1 MPKKDQDSYVVYNPH
16 IDEFVR
22 VKKFTDVE
30 LGTIVVA
37 IGKLIDQPGVK
48 IGAYVRNVVTSTV
61 EGHTRFDLSEVAESL
76 FECVI
81 EVYPIFQIDFVCK
94 TLNEIGELDA
104 QLPKGRLLT
113 LSEINKLTARIKD
126 KLIGQPEAVDECMKS
141 IKLLSSGLGEFVS
154 LFFIGPTGVGKTE
167 LARLLAKEYLGDPK
181 KLLKINCGE
190 YSTGHEY
197 AKLIGSPPGYIGH
210 NEKGI
215 LSEKAEQSSEWIIL
229 FDEIEK
235 AHPKLLNLLLGFLD
249 DGKLM
254 DSQGTE
260 LDFTDSIVCFTSNVG
275 IKGNVGKN
283 LLGFGE
289 DIRGYEASKSI
300 IESEFKETFSPEFIN
315 RLDGIVYFNQ
325 LTKDDAT
332 TIARINLKPLPV
344 RTTKKLVDY
353 VVDNSFSL
361 EYGARNI
368 KRFIRNHVT
377 IKIAE
382 KILEDGK
389 TLSYKPVFDDKKL
402 ISVEEISKP
411 KALKNSDN

>member
-22 VKKFTDVE
+22 IKKFSDEE
-30 LGTIVVA
+30 LGEIVVS
-37 IGKLIDQPGVK
+37 IGELIEKPGVK
-48 IGAYVRNVVTSTV
+48 IGAYIRNVITRTV
-61 EGHTRFDLSEVAESL
+61 EGHAKFDISEVAESL

-94 TLNEIGELDA
+94 TLNEIGALELKA
-104 QLPKGRLLT
+104 TPETLLS
-113 LSEINKLTARIKD
+113 LADINKLTARIKTH
-126 KLIGQPEAVDECMKS
+126 LIGQPEAVDECMKS

-167 LARLLAKEYLGDPK
+167 LARLLAREYLGDPK

-197 AKLIGSPPGYIGH
+197 AKLIGSPPGYVGH

-254 DSQGTE
+254 DSHGTE

-275 IKGNVGKN
+275 IKGNVGKK
-283 LLGFGE
+283 LLGFGGAVQ
-289 DIRGYEASKSI
+289 DYDASKTI
-300 IESEFKETFSPEFIN
+300 IEREFKEAFSPEFIN
-315 RLDGIVYFNQ
+315 RMDSVVYFNQ
-325 LTKDDAT
+325 LTKTDAAAIT
-332 TIARINLKPLPV
+332 RINLKPLPV
-344 RTTKKLVDY
+344 KTSKKLVDY
-353 VVDNSFSL
+353 IVENSFSP

-382 KILEDGK
+382 KILEEGK
-389 TLSYKPVFDDKKL
+389 TKTYKPVFANKKL
-402 ISVEEISKP
+402 ISVEEIS
-411 KALKNSDN
+411 

>member
-1 MPKKDQDSYVVYNPH
+1 MPKKNQDSYVVYNPH
-16 IDEFVR
+16 LDEFVR
-22 VKKFTDVE
+22 IKKFTDKE
-30 LGTIVVA
+30 LGDIVVS
-37 IGKLIDQPGVK
+37 IGKVIEQPGVK
-48 IGAYVRNVVTSTV
+48 IGAYIRRVIAETV
-61 EGHTRFDLSEVAESL
+61 EGFRRFNVDDQAESL

-94 TLNEIGELDA
+94 TLNEISELDEDPT
-104 QLPKGRLLT
+104 QESFLT
-113 LSEINKLTARIKD
+113 LSQIDKLTKRIKTS
-126 KLIGQPEAVDECMKS
+126 LIGQPEAVDECMKS

-167 LARLLAKEYLGDPK
+167 LARLLAKEYLGDSK

-197 AKLIGSPPGYIGH
+197 AKLIGSPPGYVGH

-254 DSQGTE
+254 DSHGAE
-260 LDFTDSIVCFTSNVG
+260 LDFTKSIVCFTSNVG
-275 IKGNVGKN
+275 IKGNVGKK
-283 LLGFGE
+283 LLGFGAE
-289 DIRGYEASKSI
+289 VQDYDASKSI
-300 IESEFKETFSPEFIN
+300 IEREFKDAFSPEFIN

-325 LTKDDAT
+325 LTKKDAAAIT
-332 TIARINLKPLPV
+332 RINLKQLPV

-353 VVDNSFSL
+353 IVENSFSP

-377 IKIAE
+377 IKLAE
-382 KILEDGK
+382 KILENGK
-389 TLSYKPVFDDKKL
+389 TETYKPVFSNNKF
-402 ISVEEISKP
+402 ISVEEIS
-411 KALKNSDN
+411 

>member
-1 MPKKDQDSYVVYNPH
+1 MPKKDQNSYVVYNPH

-22 VKKFTDVE
+22 IKKFTDVE
-30 LGTIVVA
+30 LGEIVVN
-37 IGKLIDQPGVK
+37 IGKLIEAPGVK
-48 IGAYVRNVVTSTV
+48 IGAYIRNVIAQTV
-61 EGHTRFDLSEVAESL
+61 EGYKKFDVTEVAESL

-94 TLNEIGELDA
+94 TLNEIGELDVKA
-104 QLPKGRLLT
+104 TPETPLT
-113 LSEINKLTARIKD
+113 LADINNLTDRIKTH
-126 KLIGQPEAVDECMKS
+126 LIGQPEAVDECMKS

-167 LARLLAKEYLGDPK
+167 LARLLAREYLGDPK

-254 DSQGTE
+254 DSHGTE

-275 IKGNVGKN
+275 IKGNVGKK
-283 LLGFGE
+283 LLGFGGAVQ
-289 DIRGYEASKSI
+289 DYDASKTI
-300 IESEFKETFSPEFIN
+300 IEREFKEAFSPEFIN
-315 RLDGIVYFNQ
+315 RMDSVVYFNQ
-325 LTKDDAT
+325 LTKTDAAA
-332 TIARINLKPLPV
+332 IARINLKALPV
-344 RTTKKLVDY
+344 KTSKKLVDY
-353 VVDNSFSL
+353 VVDNSFSP

-382 KILEDGK
+382 KILEAGK
-389 TLSYKPVFDDKKL
+389 TTTYKPVFVDKKL
-402 ISVEEISKP
+402 ISVEEIS
-411 KALKNSDN
+411 

>member
-1 MPKKDQDSYVVYNPH
+1 MPKKEQDSYVVYNPH

-22 VKKFTDVE
+22 IKKFSDTE
-30 LGTIVVA
+30 LGEIVVK
-37 IGKLIDQPGVK
+37 IGTLINKPGIK
-48 IGAYVRNVVTSTV
+48 IGAYIRSVIAKTV
-61 EGHTRFDLSEVAESL
+61 EDFARFNIDEQLESL

-94 TLNEIGELDA
+94 TLNEISELDDA
-104 QLPKGRLLT
+104 PKKESLLT
-113 LSEINKLTARIKD
+113 LTQIEKLTARIKG

-167 LARLLAKEYLGDPK
+167 LARLLAQEYLGDPK

-197 AKLIGSPPGYIGH
+197 AKLIGSPPGYVGH

-249 DGKLM
+249 DGKVM
-254 DSQGTE
+254 DSHGSD

-275 IKGNVGKN
+275 IKGNVGKD
-283 LLGFGE
+283 LVGFGKE
-289 DIRGYEASKSI
+289 VQDYESCKGI
-300 IESEFKETFSPEFIN
+300 IEKAFKEEFSPEFIN
-315 RLDGIVYFNQ
+315 RLDGVVYFNQ
-325 LTKDDAT
+325 LTEQDAAAIT
-332 TIARINLKPLPV
+332 RINLKQLPIK
-344 RTTKKLVDY
+344 TTKKLVDY
-353 VVDNSFSL
+353 VVENSFSP

-368 KRFIRNHVT
+368 KRFIRNNVT
-377 IKIAE
+377 IKLAE
-382 KILEDGK
+382 KILEGGETEK
-389 TLSYKPVFDDKKL
+389 FKPVFEHNKF
-402 ISVEEISKP
+402 ISVEGIS
-411 KALKNSDN
+411 

>member
-1 MPKKDQDSYVVYNPH
+1 MPKKIESFVVYNPQ
-16 IDEFVR
+16 IDEFVK
-22 VKKFTDVE
+22 VKKFTDSE
-30 LGTIVVA
+30 LGELVVS
-37 IGKLIDQPGVK
+37 IGKLIGKPGVK
-48 IGAYVRNVVTSTV
+48 IGGYIRRVIIETV
-61 EGHTRFDLSEVAESL
+61 ADYQRYDVDDVAESL

-94 TLNEIGELDA
+94 TLNEINELEA
-104 QLPKGRLLT
+104 EPLKEQTLT
-113 LSEINKLTARIKD
+113 LSQINKLTLRIKK

-141 IKLLSSGLGEFVS
+141 IKLVSSGLGEFIS

-167 LARLLAKEYLGDPK
+167 LARLLAKEYLGNSK

-197 AKLIGSPPGYIGH
+197 AKLIGSPPGYVGH

-215 LSEKAEQSSEWIIL
+215 LSERAEQSSEWIIL

-249 DGKLM
+249 DGKLT
-254 DSQGTE
+254 DSHGTE

-275 IKGNVGKN
+275 IKGNVGKH
-283 LLGFGE
+283 LVGFGK
-289 DIRGYEASKSI
+289 DVQDYEASKSI
-300 IESEFKETFSPEFIN
+300 IEKEFKDTFSPEFIN

-325 LTKDDAT
+325 LTKRDAAAIT
-332 TIARINLKPLPV
+332 RINLKQLPV
-344 RTTKKLVDY
+344 RTTKQLVDY
-353 VVDNSFSL
+353 IVECSFSP

-382 KILEDGK
+382 KILEAGK
-389 TLSYKPVFDDKKL
+389 TEKYKPVFVDKKF
-402 ISVEEISKP
+402 ISVEEIE
-411 KALKNSDN
+411 

>member
-1 MPKKDQDSYVVYNPH
+1 MVKKESFVVYNPH
-16 IDEFVR
+16 IDEFVKI
-22 VKKFTDVE
+22 KKFSDAQLGE
-30 LGTIVVA
+30 LVVS
-37 IGKLIDQPGVK
+37 IGKLIGKPGIK
-48 IGAYVRNVVTSTV
+48 IGGYIRRVIRETV
-61 EGHTRFDLSEVAESL
+61 EGSTRYNVDEIAESL

-94 TLNEIGELDA
+94 TLNEINELEAKPAPDTN
-104 QLPKGRLLT
+104 LT
-113 LSEINKLTARIKD
+113 LAQINRLTTRVK
-126 KLIGQPEAVDECMKS
+126 KRLIGQPEAVDECMKS

-167 LARLLAKEYLGDPK
+167 LARLLASEYLGSPK

-197 AKLIGSPPGYIGH
+197 AKLIGSPPGYVGH

-215 LSEKAEQSSEWIIL
+215 LSEKAEESSEWVIL

-235 AHPKLLNLLLGFLD
+235 AHPKLMNLLLGFLD

-254 DSQGTE
+254 DSHGTE

-275 IKGNVGKN
+275 IKGNVGKK
-283 LLGFGE
+283 LLGFGAE
-289 DIRGYEASKSI
+289 VQDYDASKSI
-300 IESEFKETFSPEFIN
+300 IEREFKDAFSPEFIN
-315 RLDGIVYFNQ
+315 RLDGVVYFNQ
-325 LTKDDAT
+325 LTKKDAADIT
-332 TIARINLKPLPV
+332 RINLKALPV
-344 RTTKKLVDY
+344 QTTKKLVDY
-353 VVDNSFSL
+353 IVENSFSP

-382 KILEDGK
+382 KILEAGK
-389 TLSYKPVFDDKKL
+389 TETYKAVFSNKKF
-402 ISVEEISKP
+402 ISVEEIS
-411 KALKNSDN
+411 

>member
-1 MPKKDQDSYVVYNPH
+1 MPKKIESFVVYNPQ
-16 IDEFVR
+16 IDEFVK
-22 VKKFTDVE
+22 VKKFTDSE
-30 LGTIVVA
+30 LGELVVS
-37 IGKLIDQPGVK
+37 IGKLIGKPGVK
-48 IGAYVRNVVTSTV
+48 IGGYIRRVIIETV
-61 EGHTRFDLSEVAESL
+61 ADYQRYDVDDVAESL

-94 TLNEIGELDA
+94 TLNEINELEA
-104 QLPKGRLLT
+104 EPLKEQTLT
-113 LSEINKLTARIKD
+113 LSQINKLTLRIKK

-141 IKLLSSGLGEFVS
+141 IKLVSSGLGEFIS

-167 LARLLAKEYLGDPK
+167 LARLLAKEYLGNSK

-197 AKLIGSPPGYIGH
+197 AKLIGSPPGYVGH

-215 LSEKAEQSSEWIIL
+215 LSERAEQSSEWIIL

-249 DGKLM
+249 DGKLT
-254 DSQGTE
+254 DSHGTE
-260 LDFTDSIVCFTSNVG
+260 LE
-275 IKGNVGKN
+275 K
-283 LLGFGE
+283 
-289 DIRGYEASKSI
+289 
-300 IESEFKETFSPEFIN
+300 EFKDTFSPEFIN

-325 LTKDDAT
+325 LTKRDAAAIT
-332 TIARINLKPLPV
+332 RINLKQLPV
-344 RTTKKLVDY
+344 RTTKQLVDY
-353 VVDNSFSL
+353 IVECSFSP

-382 KILEDGK
+382 KILEAGK
-389 TLSYKPVFDDKKL
+389 TEKYKPVFVDKKF
-402 ISVEEISKP
+402 ISGEEIE
-411 KALKNSDN
+411 

>member
-22 VKKFTDVE
+22 IKKFTDAE
-30 LGTIVVA
+30 LGEIVVA
-37 IGKLIDQPGVK
+37 IGLLISEPGVK
-48 IGAYVRNVVTSTV
+48 IGAYIRNVIARTV
-61 EGHTRFDLSEVAESL
+61 EDHKKFDVSEVAESL

-94 TLNEIGELDA
+94 TLNEIGELDEEASDDTLMSLA
-104 QLPKGRLLT
+104 Q
-113 LSEINKLTARIKD
+113 INKLSSRIKT

-167 LARLLAKEYLGDPK
+167 LARLLAKEYLGDSK

-197 AKLIGSPPGYIGH
+197 AKLIGSPPGYVGH

-254 DSQGTE
+254 DSHGTE

-275 IKGNVGKN
+275 IKGNVGKK
-283 LLGFGE
+283 LLGFGAE
-289 DIRGYEASKSI
+289 VQDYDASKSI
-300 IESEFKETFSPEFIN
+300 IEREFKDAFSPEFIN

-325 LTKDDAT
+325 LTKADAAAIT
-332 TIARINLKPLPV
+332 RINLKLLPV
-344 RTTKKLVDY
+344 KTTKKLVDY
-353 VVDNSFSL
+353 IVDNSFSP

-382 KILEDGK
+382 KILEAGK
-389 TLSYKPVFDDKKL
+389 TKTYKPVFADKKF
-402 ISVEEISKP
+402 ISVEEIS
-411 KALKNSDN
+411 